1 MRTISLLLVCL
12 LISLLPDGLV
22 LADKN
27 EYDYDN
33 IALQGSTSQ
42 SSTVGGVSVT
52 GTKNIYLSG
61 PVFNAYVFSSAAT
74 SIGTIGYTWWTVR
87 EYCPYDQS
95 YPVWR

>member
-42 SSTVGGVSVT
+42 
-52 GTKNIYLSG
+52 
-61 PVFNAYVFSSAAT
+61 
-74 SIGTIGYTWWTVR
+74 
-87 EYCPYDQS
+87 
-95 YPVWR
+95 